1 MRYFIVILLI
11 FTQLKMFA
19 THNRAGEITYKQIS
33 ALTYEVTVT
42 TFTYSLSN
50 ADRPELEV
58 AWGDNSLTIV
68 SRVQEILLPNNY
80 QKNVYIGQHTYP
92 GPGTFVIVVEDP
104 NRNYGVNNIPNSV
117 NVVFSIKTI
126 LQINPEIGFNNTP
139 ILLNPPIDKAAK
151 GRLFIHNPAAYDPD
165 GDSISYKLGICTGE
179 NGQEIQG
186 YTLPLASNSISIDEI
201 TGDLIWDVPIITGI
215 YNVAIVIEEWR
226 YNKKIG
232 KIVRDMQIEVIE
244 SNNHPPIITTAKKI
258 CVGVDTTITFPVN
271 ATDVDNDNITL
282 IGTGGPLYL
291 ANSPAEFSQP
301 VIGHGSVSSNFL
313 WNTKCSHVRKQNYQV
328 TFKATDDYYDLNL
341 VDLKNVLINVIGP
354 APENLTLEP
363 ASNYIKLNW
372 NRNYCTEAVGYY
384 IYRKVSPSGFI
395 PDTCEI
401 GVPSYTGYERIA
413 KLNGYNDTT
422 YIDNNNG
429 SGLLQGYE
437 YCYMVTSFW
446 DDGAEGYASDEVCSP
461 LVRGIPVIT
470 NVSINYTDVTNG
482 SVYLAWAK
490 PIEFDSINAPGP
502 YKYLIYR
509 SNDLW
514 GNNLQLI
521 DSLSGIND
529 TLFTDTLLNTKD
541 TPISYKVEFY
551 NDESGNR
558 FLIGAPQVASSVYL
572 KTYPDDNSL
581 TLKFEKNIPWINDFY
596 IVYKLNA
603 LTSSFDSIGVT
614 YTEEFIDDSLKNG
627 DSYCYKVESSG
638 GYKVNNIINPIL
650 NFSQE
655 QCGIPKDTTSPCQP
669 CVYAISNCDSAYHQ
683 LSWSNPNII
692 CSNDII
698 KYNIYYKSTLNGN
711 YELIFT
717 TQNNTDT
724 TFKYYPKASMAGCY
738 LVSAVDSFANES
750 QLVLN
755 FCIDNCS
762 YYELPNVFSP
772 DGDGKN
778 DYFRP
783 GPYKFVEKIDLKIFN
798 RWGVL
803 VFQTD
808 DPDINWNGNYIE
820 NNKPVTDG
828 VYYYICDVYEQ
839 RLTGLEPLTLL
850 GFIHV
855 FNNKQKT
862 TE

>member
-1 MRYFIVILLI
+1 M
-11 FTQLKMFA
+11 
-19 THNRAGEITYKQIS
+19 
-33 ALTYEVTVT
+33 
-42 TFTYSLSN
+42 
-50 ADRPELEV
+50 
-58 AWGDNSLTIV
+58 
-68 SRVQEILLPNNY
+68 
-80 QKNVYIGQHTYP
+80 
-92 GPGTFVIVVEDP
+92 
-104 NRNYGVNNIPNSV
+104 
-117 NVVFSIKTI
+117 
-126 LQINPEIGFNNTP
+126 
-139 ILLNPPIDKAAK
+139 
-151 GRLFIHNPAAYDPD
+151 
-165 GDSISYKLGICTGE
+165 
-179 NGQEIQG
+179 
-186 YTLPLASNSISIDEI
+186 
-201 TGDLIWDVPIITGI
+201 
-215 YNVAIVIEEWR
+215 
-226 YNKKIG
+226 
-232 KIVRDMQIEVIE
+232 
-244 SNNHPPIITTAKKI
+244 
-258 CVGVDTTITFPVN
+258 
-271 ATDVDNDNITL
+271 
-282 IGTGGPLYL
+282 
-291 ANSPAEFSQP
+291 
-301 VIGHGSVSSNFL
+301 
-313 WNTKCSHVRKQNYQV
+313 
-328 TFKATDDYYDLNL
+328 NL
-341 VDLKNVLINVIGP
+341 VDLKNVLISVIGP

-363 ASNYIKLNW
+363 SNNYIKLSW
-372 NRNYCTEAVGYY
+372 NRNYCPEAVGYY

-413 KLNGYNDTT
+413 KLNSYNDTL

-509 SNDLW
+509 SNDLY
-514 GNNLQLI
+514 GLNLQLI

-529 TLFTDTLLNTKD
+529 TLFTDTILNTKD

-581 TLKFEKNIPWINDFY
+581 TLRFEKNIPWINDFY
-596 IVYKLNA
+596 IVYKLNT
-603 LTSSFDSIGVT
+603 LTSSYDSIGVT

-655 QCGIPKDTTSPCQP
+655 QCGIPKDTISPCQP
-669 CVYAISNCDSAYHQ
+669 SVYAISNCDSAYHQ
-683 LSWSNPNII
+683 LSWSNPNNI
-692 CSNDII
+692 CSNDVF

-711 YELIFT
+711 YVLIFT
-717 TQNNTDT
+717 TQNSTDT

-750 QLVLN
+750 QLVSN

-839 RLTGLEPLTLL
+839 RLTGLEPRTLL